1 MRKRRRRERKREFKS
16 KHLNKVNM
24 PWKYKEIEYYDRMVS
39 LTQDNAYDYQIMEW
53 FYKLF

>member
-39 LTQDNAYDYQIMEW
+39 LTQDNAYDYQIMKW